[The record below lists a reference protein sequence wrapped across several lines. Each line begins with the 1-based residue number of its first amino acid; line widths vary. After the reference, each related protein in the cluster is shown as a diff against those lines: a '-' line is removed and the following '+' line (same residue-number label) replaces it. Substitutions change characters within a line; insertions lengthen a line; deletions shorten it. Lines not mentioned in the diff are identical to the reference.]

1 MAADF
6 RHECHDGQNDS
17 GIDDDKPAF
26 YAGEANETDILAEGD
41 VQGAQLEEG
50 GKGGAEAIANIAAAQ
65 LPVRRETVLHG
76 EGDAVVQPTN
86 SIIEAK

>member
-1 MAADF
+1 MAAIF
-6 RHECHDGQNDS
+6 GHECHDGQNDP

-41 VQGAQLEEG
+41 VRGTVEEG

-65 LPVRRETVLHG
+65 LPGPSGDGSPRRRRRRRAA
-76 EGDAVVQPTN
+76 DN
-86 SIIEAK
+86 SIIDAK